1 MVANSDEARSL
12 VLKVPREPTAPDE
25 TNQNVANVYAES
37 GKVKRVL
44 LFNRAV
50 ISTVRT
56 DIIGCLK

>member
-25 TNQNVANVYAES
+25 TNQNVANVYAEI

-44 LFNRAV
+44 LCNRV
-50 ISTVRT
+50 GSSTVRT
-56 DIIGCLK
+56 DIIGSLE